1 MPTPAT
7 FQQKLAFV
15 AAMVVQVAVC
25 TCPKFMP
32 SLMTLLRFHTLA
44 LEESVGADQTLISYR
59 GTFALGFFSPE
70 NSKNFFLGIWYNTIP
85 KNLKVWVANRGSPL
99 DSPGV
104 LTLSADGNLVV

>member
-1 MPTPAT
+1 MFLPS
-7 FQQKLAFV
+7 
-15 AAMVVQVAVC
+15 VC
-25 TCPKFMP
+25 T
-32 SLMTLLRFHTLA
+32 SLDTLA
-44 LEESVGADQTLISYR
+44 PEESLGADQTLISYR

>member
-1 MPTPAT
+1 MFLPS
-7 FQQKLAFV
+7 
-15 AAMVVQVAVC
+15 VC
-25 TCPKFMP
+25 T
-32 SLMTLLRFHTLA
+32 SLDTLA